1 MANIFKSKFT
11 GEQIDEILQKA
22 QDAETPITVQA
33 NPQGEPTA
41 ELDKLKVGDTIYQTP
56 RPIDVVANPTSVGE
70 ADLTKLRVGS
80 TVYNIPQPEAPT
92 TVVANPSGSGSTE
105 LTKLQ
110 VGNTIYN
117 VPKPEVPTTVVA
129 NPQGTP
135 TGSLEKLQVGDG
147 IYEIPIEANPNEPTI
162 GNLDKLRV
170 GQGVYSIPKPTA
182 VVANPTGGGDVDLH
196 SIQVGDVKY
205 NIVEPETIVAN
216 PLQEPTVILSKL
228 QVGSIVYSILPAG
241 APIEIS
247 TEAAMN
253 AVLEGAQAGAIFKYV
268 GATTALYENG
278 ALYIVEEGEST
289 YNVVVKNSSEV
300 NSGSLQ
306 DTYVKFDTPPTS
318 ANDYTYKSS
327 STLADGAVLGETQAT
342 KAYIWGMWCYV
353 NGEYKELSGNN
364 FTYNN
369 AYEITLTQDSTIL
382 LCYDAD

>member
-1 MANIFKSKFT
+1 MANFFKSKFT

-22 QDAETPITVQA
+22 QDAEAPITVQA
-33 NPQGEPTA
+33 NPQGDASA
-41 ELDKLKVGDTIYQTP
+41 ELDKLRIGDTIYQTP

-80 TVYNIPQPEAPT
+80 TVYNIPQPQTPT

-117 VPKPEVPTTVVA
+117 VPQPEAPTNVVA

-135 TGSLEKLQVGDG
+135 TGALEKLQVGDE
-147 IYEIPIEANPNEPTI
+147 IYEIPIEANPDEPAI

-170 GQGVYSIPKPTA
+170 GQGVYSIPTPTT
-182 VVANPTGGGDVDLH
+182 VVANPVGGGDVDLH

-205 NIVEPETIVAN
+205 NIVEPETIAAN

-228 QVGSIVYSILPAG
+228 QIGSTVYAILPAG

-253 AVLEGAQAGAIFKYV
+253 AVPEGAQIGAIFKYD

-278 ALYIVEEGEST
+278 ALYIVEEEAVTSFTLKRSNDDEVIGTFQFEEGMTWRDFVDSE
-289 YNVVVKNSSEV
+289 YNTENVTSYTGKSFYIGG
-300 NSGSLQ
+300 GS
-306 DTYVKFDTPPTS
+306 V
-318 ANDYTYKSS
+318 
-327 STLADGAVLGETQAT
+327 G
-342 KAYIWGMWCYV
+342 YIFQGQS
-353 NGEYKELSGNN
+353 SGNSVTRSASSN
-364 FTYNN
+364 AVNENDLIVSGKTYYRTMAGSN
-369 AYEITLTQDSTIL
+369 D
-382 LCYDAD
+382 